1 MPDTDRTDRRRIRRR
16 WYAALVVGIVV
27 VAALGITGFGVLA
40 GWFDQGSI
48 LGNTNGFLGTAPPAA
63 NATSATW
70 PTFGNSPESTRSN
83 TALDTTLPLVPRWT
97 VDVGSLVELPPVIGD
112 GRVLAGTNHGLAIA
126 LNLKSGA
133 VLWRTEVGG
142 AVAASPALTGL
153 PGTPSAGMPRLV
165 LFATIPGD
173 LVALDPAT
181 GAERWRVS
189 LGSSVET
196 SPLVLGDGVYV
207 GTRAGTTLRISLTTH
222 RPVWTAT
229 MGGSVKGAIAESGS
243 NVIVGDYS
251 GHVTALAQSDGHV
264 VWRMTSPGKAFAG
277 AGRFY
282 GGAAVAYGRVYIG
295 NVNGRV
301 LGINATSGK
310 INWVHVVGDYVYSS
324 AAVADRLVFEGS
336 YDHNLYAFNAVTGAV
351 VWHRDL
357 GQRISGSPSVL
368 GNLVWVATLGRPVSA
383 GHVFAF
389 DVRTGRQ
396 VLVQPAGRYA
406 AAVGVAGSIISTGV
420 DTIQALTPSGTP

>member
-1 MPDTDRTDRRRIRRR
+1 MSPPSRNP
-16 WYAALVVGIVV
+16 
-27 VAALGITGFGVLA
+27 TG
-40 GWFDQGSI
+40 
-48 LGNTNGFLGTAPPAA
+48 
-63 NATSATW
+63 
-70 PTFGNSPESTRSN
+70 
-83 TALDTTLPLVPRWT
+83 
-97 VDVGSLVELPPVIGD
+97 
-112 GRVLAGTNHGLAIA
+112 
-126 LNLKSGA
+126 
-133 VLWRTEVGG
+133 
-142 AVAASPALTGL
+142 
-153 PGTPSAGMPRLV
+153 M
-165 LFATIPGD
+165 
-173 LVALDPAT
+173 
-181 GAERWRVS
+181 
-189 LGSSVET
+189 SS
-196 SPLVLGDGVYV
+196 
-207 GTRAGTTLRISLTTH
+207 
-222 RPVWTAT
+222 
-229 MGGSVKGAIAESGS
+229 GGSRAPARHSR
-243 NVIVGDYS
+243 
-251 GHVTALAQSDGHV
+251 A
-264 VWRMTSPGKAFAG
+264 